1 MDANKIRL
9 LEFLGTTKKTFNI
22 PVYQRNYDWKIEH
35 CTRLFRDIENIIKNN
50 FDIQHFIGT
59 VVYVLSYAQ
68 PTYQELILID
78 GQQRITSITLLLKAL
93 YDTIEDEELKEDILE
108 TYLINKRAPENLRVK
123 LKPIESDETPYRKII
138 ENNDTNS
145 KSNISKNYILFKE
158 LIKESRY
165 TAEQLYEAMNNIE
178 LVYIQLEK
186 NKKSENP
193 QMIFESLNST
203 GLSLTQGDLIRNFLL
218 MNHSYE
224 EQIRLYKKYWLKIEK
239 FLTNSGIS
247 DFVRDYLTMK
257 NGNIPNKDK
266 VYAHFKLFASNKD
279 TNMDEEGL
287 LEDLLLYAEYYSWF
301 ILCNSPYEKINICL
315 SQFQQLRSTTVYPTL
330 LYIFEDCFEYK
341 KFSLDE
347 LENILNF
354 FISYLFRRII
364 CGYSTN
370 ALNKIFASFV
380 SAIEKTQGES
390 EYEKVVKILMN
401 KTSSGTFPRDE
412 EFKAEFVKKDL
423 YKTKI
428 DKYTLYQIE
437 RYNSKELVKL
447 SDEITVEHIMPQ
459 KLTPAWNIELGN
471 KYEEVYAQY
480 LHTIGNLTLTG
491 YNSNLSN
498 KSFLDKKEIFRTSNL
513 SINRT
518 IDKFDSWTKE
528 NIICRAVDLF
538 EIAKKIWFI
547 PDGYNKNITNEIID
561 YSVDYNIMDEL
572 NVTGEKP
579 KQLIIADIEYSVN
592 TWKDVFKKL
601 SDILYEFDNNEFKKF
616 VQHSDFKGRERRIIG
631 DKKEVM
637 TSPYEIDDGIFIETN
652 LSANAIINYCRI
664 MASHYEMQDDISI
677 MLRA

>member
-1 MDANKIRL
+1 
-9 LEFLGTTKKTFNI
+9 
-22 PVYQRNYDWKIEH
+22 
-35 CTRLFRDIENIIKNN
+35 
-50 FDIQHFIGT
+50 
-59 VVYVLSYAQ
+59 
-68 PTYQELILID
+68 
-78 GQQRITSITLLLKAL
+78 
-93 YDTIEDEELKEDILE
+93 
-108 TYLINKRAPENLRVK
+108 
-123 LKPIESDETPYRKII
+123 
-138 ENNDTNS
+138 
-145 KSNISKNYILFKE
+145 
-158 LIKESRY
+158 
-165 TAEQLYEAMNNIE
+165 
-178 LVYIQLEK
+178 
-186 NKKSENP
+186 
-193 QMIFESLNST
+193 MIFESLNST

-224 EQIRLYKKYWLKIEK
+224 EQIRLYKEYWLKIEK

-257 NGNIPNKDK
+257 NGSIPNKDK
-266 VYAHFKLFASNKD
+266 VYAYFKIFASNTD

-364 CGYSTN
+364 CGYSTS

-380 SAIEKTQGES
+380 SAIEKTEGKS

-412 EFKAEFVKKDL
+412 EFKVEFVKKDL

-437 RYNSKELVKL
+437 RYNSKEFVEL

-471 KYEEVYAQY
+471 KYEEVYTQY

-498 KSFLDKKEIFRTSNL
+498 KSFSDKKEIFRTSNL

-547 PDGYNKNITNEIID
+547 PEGYNKSITNEIID
-561 YSVDYNIMDEL
+561 YSVDHNIMDEL

-579 KQLIIADIEYSVN
+579 KQLIIADMEYSVN
-592 TWKDVFKKL
+592 SWKDVFRKL
-601 SDILYEFDNNEFKKF
+601 SDILYEFDNNQFKKF

-637 TSPYEIDDGIFIETN
+637 TSPYEIADGIFIETN